1 MKFLRRKV
9 RGRETVR
16 EEGRVI
22 HREIEIT
29 VEREWLSVPSRG
41 QPERNTETAGA
52 QPVEMQILESPVLE
66 LPLMTE
72 PE

>member
-9 RGRETVR
+9 QGTETVR

-29 VEREWLSVPSRG
+29 VEREWISVPFSE
-41 QPERNTETAGA
+41 PERSVPNT
-52 QPVEMQILESPVLE
+52 QSILSEVRYE
-66 LPLMTE
+66 GDE
-72 PE
+72 AE

>member
-9 RGRETVR
+9 HGTETVR

-29 VEREWLSVPSRG
+29 VEREWLSVP
-41 QPERNTETAGA
+41 TAEQSEGD
-52 QPVEMQILESPVLE
+52 MQDVDGTQEAEAPMLE
-66 LPLMTE
+66 LPPFSKLE
-72 PE
+72 